1 VTLGQLAAAC
11 RATLRGEATL
21 PAGGITHR
29 SHDVRPG
36 WVFAAL
42 PGARRHGI
50 EFAAEAAERGATAVL
65 SDREP
70 PAPLAW
76 LASEQPRRAAA
87 LASWALAGSPQRR
100 LRLVGI
106 TGTNGKSTVADL
118 VGRIAERAGETPG
131 VFGTLTYR
139 LPQRSETAGRTTPE
153 APDLAPLLA
162 ELAGTGGT
170 VAVMEVS
177 SHALRLDRVAGL
189 EFDVA
194 VWTNLTRDHLDF
206 HADLDDYFA
215 AKASL
220 VDLLRAAPPGR
231 RVIGADDPMIAR
243 LAESPRAGDLTF
255 GLNPGC
261 DVTAADVRLTD
272 AGTTFRL
279 LAPSGERAAHLPLI
293 GRHNLRNAL
302 AAAAAA
308 EALGWPPDAVTAGLA
323 AAAPLPGRLEP
334 IDAGTPFPVLVDYAH
349 TPDALT
355 QVLEALRETSD
366 RRLIVVFGAG
376 GDRDP
381 GKRAPMGE
389 AVARIADVP
398 IVTTDNPRSEDPDRI
413 IAQVLE
419 GVRRAGNPRALV
431 IADRREAI
439 AAALSMA
446 DERSLV
452 LVAGKGHE
460 RAQLFADRA
469 VPFEDREVVRE
480 VAREVARRR
489 KG

>member
-1 VTLGQLAAAC
+1 MTLGQLAAAC
-11 RATLRGEATL
+11 EAKLRGEATL
-21 PAGGITHR
+21 AATGVTHR
-29 SHDVRPG
+29 AQDVRPG

-42 PGARRHGI
+42 PGTRRHGI
-50 EFAAEAAERGATAVL
+50 EFAAEAAARGAAAVL

-76 LASEQPRRAAA
+76 LASAQPRRAAA
-87 LASWALAGSPQRR
+87 LASWALAGWPQRR
-100 LRLVGI
+100 LRMVGI

-118 VGRIAERAGETPG
+118 VGRIAGKAGAAAG

-139 LPQRSETAGRTTPE
+139 LPHRSEPAGRTTPE

-162 ELAGTGGT
+162 ELVDASGT

-220 VDLLRAAPPGR
+220 AGLLRTVPPGR
-231 RVIGADDPMIAR
+231 RVIGADDPTIAR
-243 LAESPRAGDLTF
+243 LAESPRPGDLTF
-255 GLNPGC
+255 GLRTGSS
-261 DVTAADVRLTD
+261 VTAAEVRFSD
-272 AGTTFRL
+272 SGTAFRL
-279 LAPSGERAAHLPLI
+279 VAPSGERALRLPLV

-302 AAAAAA
+302 AAAAVA
-308 EALGWPPDAVTAGLA
+308 EALDWPLDAVAAALA
-323 AAAPLPGRLEP
+323 AAVPLPGRLEP
-334 IDAGTPFPVLVDYAH
+334 VDTGTPFPVFVDYAH
-349 TPDALT
+349 TPDALA

-366 RRLIVVFGAG
+366 RRLIVVFGCG

-389 AVARIADVP
+389 VVARVADVP
-398 IVTTDNPRSEDPDRI
+398 IVTSDNPRSEDPQRI
-413 IAQVLE
+413 IEQVLE
-419 GVRRAGNPRALV
+419 GVRRAGNPRALA

-452 LVAGKGHE
+452 LIAGKGHE
-460 RAQLFADRA
+460 REQLFADRS
-469 VPFEDREVVRE
+469 VPFDDRE

>member
-1 VTLGQLAAAC
+1 MTLGQLAAAC

-21 PAGGITHR
+21 PARGITHR
-29 SHDVRPG
+29 SQGVQPG

-42 PGARRHGI
+42 PGAHRHGI
-50 EFAAEAAERGATAVL
+50 EFAAEAAGRGATAVL

-70 PAPLAW
+70 PPPIAW

-118 VGRIAERAGETPG
+118 LGGIAARAGESAG
-131 VFGTLTYR
+131 VFGTVAYR
-139 LPQRSETAGRTTPE
+139 LPKRSEPAGRTTPE

-162 ELAGTGGT
+162 ELAETGGT

-206 HADLDDYFA
+206 HRDLDDYFA

-220 VDLLRAAPPGR
+220 AGLLRVTPPGR
-231 RVIGADDPMIAR
+231 RVISADDPVIAR
-243 LAESPRAGDLTF
+243 LAEVPRAGDLTF
-255 GLNPGC
+255 GLGPGPS
-261 DVTAADVRLTD
+261 VTAADVRLSDT
-272 AGTTFRL
+272 GTSFRL
-279 LAPSGERAAHLPLI
+279 IAPSGQRAVTLPLV
-293 GRHNLRNAL
+293 GRYNLRNAL

-308 EALGWPPDAVTAGLA
+308 EALDWPLDAVADGLA
-323 AAAPLPGRLEP
+323 VAVPLPGRLELV
-334 IDAGTPFPVLVDYAH
+334 DAGTPFPVFVDYAH

-366 RRLIVVFGAG
+366 RRLIVVFGCG

-389 AVARIADVP
+389 VVARLADVP
-398 IVTTDNPRSEDPDRI
+398 IVTSDNPRSEDPDRI
-413 IAQVLE
+413 IAQVIE
-419 GVRRAGNPRALV
+419 GVRRADNPRALA

-460 RAQLFADRA
+460 RKQLFADRA
-469 VPFEDREVVRE
+469 VPFDDREVVRE